1 MSKPAVLLRTASGTL
16 EVGPVPR
23 VVATLSALPA
33 RCALAGDI
41 VEVRLDKAGTPGP
54 GVRGEVL
61 STPKTGRLGQ
71 ASLPSNWLAHCIE
84 IQSSGKPVLLTVRL
98 KAEGGEWETDGA
110 TRLAIYLEALPALAA
125 VDVELSSP
133 IAPMVANEAAR
144 LGKAAVIS
152 FHDFVKTPPVEELCE
167 IIKRQHAMGS
177 IAKVS
182 TMIAQSEDVQLLRSL
197 LRMDWPKPVCVIGM
211 GQQWSETR
219 VEFAALGSCLTYG
232 YLDQPTA
239 PGQISAVDLQ
249 QRLAAR
255 LNR

>member
-1 MSKPAVLLRTASGTL
+1 MSRPFVLLRSATSAL
-16 EVGPVPR
+16 EVGPAPR

-41 VEVRLDKAGTPGP
+41 VEVRLDKVGTPGP
-54 GVRGEVL
+54 GVRGEAL
-61 STPKTGRLGQ
+61 STRKTGRLGE
-71 ASLPSNWLAHCIE
+71 ASLPSDWLAHCIE
-84 IQSSGKPVLLTVRL
+84 IQSSGKLVLLTVRL

-110 TRLAIYLEALPALAA
+110 TRLAIYLEALPVLAA
-125 VDVELSSP
+125 VDVELSSA
-133 IAPMVANEAAR
+133 IAEMVAGEAAR
-144 LGKAAVIS
+144 LGKATVVS
-152 FHDFVKTPPVEELCE
+152 FHDFAKTPPAEELCE
-167 IIKRQHAMGS
+167 IIKRQHAIGS

-182 TMIAQSEDVQLLRSL
+182 TMIAQPGDVEVLRSL
-197 LRMDWPKPVCVIGM
+197 LRIDWPKPVCVIGM
-211 GQQWSETR
+211 GEKWSETR

-239 PGQISAVDLQ
+239 PGQISAADLQ